1 MNRRGT
7 VVALAVTAIATA
19 GVVPAF
25 ATGSAKPKPIKGSWS
40 FTDVTPDPTPD
51 ADQSGTSEHCHGKLP
66 SAPVDVNAHPFKAAR
81 AGTLTVISSVVGDW
95 AMEVRDAKGN
105 VVAGDDANP
114 PASESVA
121 LVLKKGAYSVVM
133 CNLSGAPTA
142 SATYS
147 FQPR

>member
-1 MNRRGT
+1 MNPRGT
-7 VVALAVTAIATA
+7 AAVLAAMALAAA
-19 GVVPAF
+19 GAMPAF
-25 ATGSAKPKPIKGSWS
+25 ATGTAKPKAVKGSWS

-51 ADQSGTSEHCHGKLP
+51 ADTGGASSHCHGKLP
-66 SAPVDVNAHPFKAAR
+66 AAPVDVNAHPFKAAG
-81 AGTLTVISSVVGDW
+81 AGTLTVISTVVGDW

-105 VVAGDDANP
+105 VVAGADANP

-142 SATYS
+142 SATYT